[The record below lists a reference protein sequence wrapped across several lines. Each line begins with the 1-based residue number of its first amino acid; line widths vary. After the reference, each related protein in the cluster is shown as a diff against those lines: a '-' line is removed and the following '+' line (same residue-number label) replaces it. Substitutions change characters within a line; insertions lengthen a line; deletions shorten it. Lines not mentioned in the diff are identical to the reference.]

1 MHHEDR
7 AVGNLSSYK
16 ARSTVPNITA
26 MSFSRISGIGPT
38 IPTYNANCVASE
50 KKCTFSTQIKVS
62 RDARLNHIEKLLV
75 RS

>member
-1 MHHEDR
+1 MRHEDR

-38 IPTYNANCVASE
+38 ITTYNANCVG
-50 KKCTFSTQIKVS
+50 
-62 RDARLNHIEKLLV
+62 
-75 RS
+75 